1 MRVVLI
7 AMSAAIL
14 AIVLVVGLGRVEAA
28 SFPGDSLTKS
38 GVPTVDVRYYRRHPS
53 YYYRRRG
60 GPSYTSRDCYNHDGE
75 FVNCSACGQKRIGR
89 EACGASPTDK
99 VRRATSKESNLA
111 CEKTAGR
118 CAASRRCA
126 RCPLLALSRAQARSS
141 QCLHLS
147 PKGTFIVNQATSRL

>member
-60 GPSYTSRDCYNHDGE
+60 GPSYTSRDCYNHDE
-75 FVNCSACGQKRIGR
+75 IR
-89 EACGASPTDK
+89 ELQRMWPETNWPRSM
-99 VRRATSKESNLA
+99 
-111 CEKTAGR
+111 R
-118 CAASRRCA
+118 CVPYR
-126 RCPLLALSRAQARSS
+126 
-141 QCLHLS
+141 
-147 PKGTFIVNQATSRL
+147 